1 VSSYDVSE
9 KAVESK
15 HVKHALTEELLDLH
29 FNRPLA
35 AVLVRGLLKTPITA
49 NQVTIFGMLVSCV
62 TGYLIAVGT
71 PAALA
76 WAAFGLFATTILDCT
91 DGQLARHRGGGS
103 QLGRALDG
111 GSDYVTALALHLGIW
126 WYAYTVGIEYAGHRA
141 GPGESFGWILLAG
154 ISMALHCG
162 MYDYRK
168 QWFLA
173 YVAPSDTENDSVAEL
188 RAAAAVA
195 PNRTERF
202 LLRSYVAYASVQAR
216 FTGGYQTHALAS
228 DADCEAFVT
237 SQRGF
242 MRALDLNGPSL
253 HLLLMTAAALAA
265 LRWPLAFW
273 WYVLFMIGPMNVV
286 YAVLVLWGRRIDRRI
301 APANT

>member
-1 VSSYDVSE
+1 MSNHEVSE
-9 KAVESK
+9 KTAQGK
-15 HVKHALTEELLDLH
+15 HAKHALTEELLDLYL
-29 FNRPLA
+29 NRPLA
-35 AVLVRGLLKTPITA
+35 AALVRGLLRTPVTA
-49 NQVTIFGMLVSCV
+49 NQVTVFGMLVSCG
-62 TGYLIAVGT
+62 TGCLIAVGT
-71 PAALA
+71 TGALA
-76 WAAFGLFATTILDCT
+76 WAAFGLFATAILDCA

-111 GSDYVTALALHLGIW
+111 GSDYITALALHLGIW

-188 RAAAAVA
+188 RAAAAIA

-228 DADCEAFVT
+228 PEEREAFVASSRT
-237 SQRGF
+237 F
-242 MRALDLNGPSL
+242 MRALDLNGPGL
-253 HLLLMTAAALAA
+253 HLLLMTVAAVASI
-265 LRWPLAFW
+265 RWPLAFW
-273 WYVLFMIGPMNVV
+273 WYVLLMIGPMNII
-286 YAVLVLWGRRIDRRI
+286 YGVLVLWGRRIDRQI
-301 APANT
+301 ARGSA